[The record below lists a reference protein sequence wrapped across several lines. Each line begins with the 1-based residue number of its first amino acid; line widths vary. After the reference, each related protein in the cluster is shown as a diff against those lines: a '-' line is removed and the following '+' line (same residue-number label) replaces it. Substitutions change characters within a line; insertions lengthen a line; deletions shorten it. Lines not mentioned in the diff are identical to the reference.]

1 MPANRSARATA
12 LFQLGDTLTDARE
25 RPYHPLPERQ
35 DERMKVTVK
44 IDAKNLEGTIADL
57 RKRLDDC
64 TDGMKLVGD
73 IIVDHAQEAFPNPA
87 ERPKAW
93 SPLAESTI
101 AARKRKGVKD
111 TSPLVEKGTLSRS
124 PRVVEVTGNSVTVGS
139 DRAAG
144 GHSLAA
150 IHQFGTKNG
159 RIPARPFFPIEG
171 NGFTAKVAKEIT
183 DTFGKW
189 LLGAK

>member
-1 MPANRSARATA
+1 
-12 LFQLGDTLTDARE
+12 
-25 RPYHPLPERQ
+25 
-35 DERMKVTVK
+35 MKVTVK
-44 IDAKNLEGTIADL
+44 IDAKNLEGKLAEL
-57 RKRLDDC
+57 RAKLDDC
-64 TDGMKLVGD
+64 TPGMIRVGD
-73 IIVDHAQEAFPNPA
+73 VIVKHARAAFTNPA
-87 ERPKAW
+87 ERPEAW
-93 SPLAESTI
+93 PDLAESTVK
-101 AARKRKGVKD
+101 ARKRKGKKG
-111 TSPLVEKGTLSRS
+111 TAPLVDSGALSRS
-124 PRVVEVTGNSVTVGS
+124 PRVVEATKNSVTVGS

-144 GHSLAA
+144 EHSLAA